1 MDQIKR
7 IFVIAR
13 YKENLDWV
21 YNLKGNIV
29 VYNKS
34 ENFKYDFPRHDV
46 ENFGRETE
54 TFIKFIVQYYN
65 QLDDYDSVV
74 FLQGNPFDHSTALK
88 YNLNKIENKLN
99 EYEFLIFNINNKTN
113 EFVFLADKVYNININ
128 RDTTNNEYPLI
139 QYYSIIFEENTKD
152 KPITFGAGAQFIV
165 SKKAILSR
173 PKRFYEKIIK
183 LIDNEIDPVG
193 AYILERFWHL
203 IFTHS
208 E

>member
-1 MDQIKR
+1 MKK
-7 IFVIAR
+7 VIAR
-13 YKENLDWV
+13 YNEDISWCEHLTNCII
-21 YNLKGNIV
+21 YNKGNDNINTKHT
-29 VYNKS
+29 VYKLN
-34 ENFKYDFPRHDV
+34 NV
-46 ENFGRETE
+46 GREAHTYL
-54 TFIKFIVQYYN
+54 YYIIN
-65 QLDDYDSVV
+65 NYDNLDDYTV
-74 FLQGNPFDHSTALK
+74 FLQGYPFDHSTALK

-99 EYEFLIFNINNKTN
+99 EYDFLIFNINNKTN

-139 QYYSIIFEENTKD
+139 QYYSIIFEENIKD